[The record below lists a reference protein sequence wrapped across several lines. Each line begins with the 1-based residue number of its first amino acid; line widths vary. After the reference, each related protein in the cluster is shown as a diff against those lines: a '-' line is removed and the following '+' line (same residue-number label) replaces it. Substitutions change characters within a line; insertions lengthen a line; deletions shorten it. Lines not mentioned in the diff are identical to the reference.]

1 MLYENGG
8 EMSTISRSKNL
19 YVTDIVDFVFCKTGR
34 LLWLKKKT
42 DAPRKQTWAMLRGTN
57 EHEVR
62 RLLAE
67 HIKFEYQLC
76 RDTSKLASIDY
87 KSCINAAI
95 EDGLNLGRSVNPKF
109 FLGLSE
115 MRPELS
121 YRLEIE
127 EELRLARAVKMAI
140 KGDPINKI
148 VETLL
153 PLLQEVG
160 VGSAELGVT
169 GRIDQLYKMGDTLIP
184 ADFKTHTDR
193 FDTFIWTEAFRE
205 QLILYAILLEKQ
217 YRGAKADTAIIEFT
231 NDLTLQKFKIT
242 KNDKKNAIKHISQA
256 REVLESNKVPP
267 KLSGPDSIKCSKCY
281 FRDHCFSFEKEDK

>member
-1 MLYENGG
+1 
-8 EMSTISRSKNL
+8 MSIIKTIPRLEKL
-19 YVTDIVDFVFCKTGR
+19 YVTDIAHLVYCRTGR
-34 LLWLKKKT
+34 WLWLQKNT
-42 DAPRKQTWAMLRGTN
+42 DAPREETWRMLRGTN

-62 RLLAE
+62 RLLTEAM
-67 HIKFEYQLC
+67 KFEYQLC

-95 EDGLNLGRSVNPKF
+95 EDGLNLGRSVSPKF

-127 EELRLARAVKMAI
+127 EDLRLDRAIKMAI

-153 PLLQEVG
+153 PWQQELG

-217 YRGAKADTAIIEFT
+217 YRGAKVDTAIIEFT
-231 NDLTLQKFKIT
+231 NDLTLQKFRIT
-242 KNDKKNAIKHISQA
+242 KNDKKDAIKHIKQA
-256 REVLESNKVPP
+256 RAVLKMDKVPP
-267 KLSGPDSIKCSKCY
+267 KLSGLDAIKC
-281 FRDHCFSFEKEDK
+281 

>member
-1 MLYENGG
+1 
-8 EMSTISRSKNL
+8 
-19 YVTDIVDFVFCKTGR
+19 
-34 LLWLKKKT
+34 
-42 DAPRKQTWAMLRGTN
+42 
-57 EHEVR
+57 
-62 RLLAE
+62 
-67 HIKFEYQLC
+67 
-76 RDTSKLASIDY
+76 
-87 KSCINAAI
+87 
-95 EDGLNLGRSVNPKF
+95 
-109 FLGLSE
+109 

-127 EELRLARAVKMAI
+127 EELRLNRAVDMAI

-193 FDTFIWTEAFRE
+193 FDTFIWKDAFRE
-205 QLILYAILLEKQ
+205 QLILYAILVEKQ
-217 YRGAKADTAIIEFT
+217 YRGAKVDNAIIEFT
-231 NDLTLQKFKIT
+231 DDLTSHKFKIT

-267 KLSGPDSIKCSKCY
+267 KLSGSDSIKCSKCY
-281 FRDHCFSFEKEDK
+281 YRDHCFSFEKEDK